1 MNQTIKKVN
10 QEKILFMDIED
21 VRRSKE
27 LDINS
32 REFELY
38 RKKTRNRETDEYLPN
53 DEVEIMENDLTT
65 I

>member
-38 RKKTRNRETDEYLPN
+38 RKKNKK
-53 DEVEIMENDLTT
+53 
-65 I
+65 

>member
-32 REFELY
+32 R
-38 RKKTRNRETDEYLPN
+38 N
-53 DEVEIMENDLTT
+53 DELCCLK
-65 I
+65 